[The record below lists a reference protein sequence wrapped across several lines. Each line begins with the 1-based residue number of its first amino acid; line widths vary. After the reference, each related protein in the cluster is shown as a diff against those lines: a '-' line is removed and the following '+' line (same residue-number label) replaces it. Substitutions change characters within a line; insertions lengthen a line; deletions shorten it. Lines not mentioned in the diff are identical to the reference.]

1 MITTQVASLLQ
12 GGPISA
18 YNLSTEISLLGNLVE
33 PVVQSNNAYLNTPE
47 GVCYQ
52 ISGGQV
58 NSNVQ
63 MKDSS
68 AIGTAESLDLL
79 VTDGLQS
86 QDSFGRWMNCIMTES
101 PGSVG
106 DPVPVLESSISSGQD
121 SFTSPEQIF
130 SITEVSPTWAYSTE
144 KTKVFFLKKEFSF
157 SVTFSCLCCCCN
169 D

>member
-18 YNLSTEISLLGNLVE
+18 YNLSTEVSLLGNLVE
-33 PVVQSNNAYLNTPE
+33 PVAQSNNAYLNNPE

-58 NSNVQ
+58 NSSVQ
-63 MKDSS
+63 RKDSS
-68 AIGTAESLDLL
+68 AIGTGELLDLL
-79 VTDGLQS
+79 VNDGLQS

-106 DPVPVLESSISSGQD
+106 DPVLESSISSGQD

-130 SITEVSPTWAYSTE
+130 SITEVSSAWAYSTE
-144 KTKVFFLKKEFSF
+144 KTKVFSEKILSL
-157 SVTFSCLCCCCN
+157 SLSLSQYLSC
-169 D
+169 